1 MTKLCTTNWFYI
13 FATSESHNFSKW
25 HRYSRNSLPHEPV
38 RPSRDHSFFKNL
50 KFPCGMF
57 PLYTVLFKVRLG
69 MNGFRFE
76 YLYTRQ
82 ANPRCS
88 FPRMSHDA

>member
-57 PLYTVLFKVRLG
+57 PLYIVQSKAWYEWIQIRVFINPSGQPTVLLSPHV
-69 MNGFRFE
+69 
-76 YLYTRQ
+76 
-82 ANPRCS
+82 S
-88 FPRMSHDA
+88 

>member
-38 RPSRDHSFFKNL
+38 RPSRAHSFFKNL
-50 KFPCGMF
+50 KFDLKKRSFSTFLLKKQLPV
-57 PLYTVLFKVRLG
+57 PVLLYFS
-69 MNGFRFE
+69 MNKKTH
-76 YLYTRQ
+76 LALIQ
-82 ANPRCS
+82 
-88 FPRMSHDA
+88 